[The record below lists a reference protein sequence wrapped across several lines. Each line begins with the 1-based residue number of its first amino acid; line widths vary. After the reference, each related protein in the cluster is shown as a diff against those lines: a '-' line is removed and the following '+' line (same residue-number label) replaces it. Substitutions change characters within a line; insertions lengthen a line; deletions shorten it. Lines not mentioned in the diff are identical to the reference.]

1 MTNPEARPLSRD
13 DVPGPDGVRERI
25 DAADRE
31 AEAAVARAE
40 AEHGAGAEHGAEQ
53 DTEQEAVAEDVSPAT
68 PTPEPP
74 D

>member
-1 MTNPEARPLSRD
+1 MTNPESRPLSRE
-13 DVPGPDGVRERI
+13 DVPGNDEIRERI

-40 AEHGAGAEHGAEQ
+40 SEHDEGHGAAQ
-53 DTEQEAVAEDVSPAT
+53 QNEAAEDVSPDT
-68 PTPEPP
+68 PAPEPP

>member
-1 MTNPEARPLSRD
+1 MTNPDARPLSRE
-13 DVPGPDGVRERI
+13 DVPGPDGIRERI

-40 AEHGAGAEHGAEQ
+40 AEHG
-53 DTEQEAVAEDVSPAT
+53 TEQGSADAVAEDVSPDT
-68 PTPEPP
+68 PSPEPP